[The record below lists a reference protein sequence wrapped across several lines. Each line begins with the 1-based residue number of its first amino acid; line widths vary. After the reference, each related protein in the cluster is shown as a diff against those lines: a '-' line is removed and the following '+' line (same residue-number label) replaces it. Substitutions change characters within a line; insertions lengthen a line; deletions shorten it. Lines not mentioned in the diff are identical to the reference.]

1 MEPNYLILLDYNIGQ
16 IVKIKLTEN
25 EKSKS
30 EDYEDFEDFMREEL
44 EDRYQFR
51 TRDVCWMTCES
62 VEELSYNI

>member
-1 MEPNYLILLDYNIGQ
+1 MDPNYLILLDYNTGQ

-30 EDYEDFEDFMREEL
+30 ESYEDFEDYMREEL

-51 TRDVCWMTCES
+51 TKDVFWMT
-62 VEELSYNI
+62 VEDLSERTYNI

>member
-1 MEPNYLILLDYNIGQ
+1 MDPNYLILLDYNTGQ

-30 EDYEDFEDFMREEL
+30 ESYEDFEDFMREEL

-51 TRDVCWMTCES
+51 TKDVGWMT
-62 VEELSYNI
+62 VEDLSERTSNI